1 MVGTIVV
8 VVEMDKVKR
17 FGKYSGD
24 GRTCCFG
31 CKDVQ
36 KKKVVTQRGLLV
48 S

>member
-36 KKKVVTQRGLLV
+36 KKKKKK